1 MPWTRL
7 DPTEIIP
14 HLHFVHGPADQDD
27 AAHAERDMERLR
39 RALLTGEFIAVQDEF
54 AETRSV
60 CRWGACSSAPK
71 PRRPNTWGARPKG
84 HDAFRVDANYD
95 PDRP

>member
-60 CRWGACSSAPK
+60 CRWGGSSQ
-71 PRRPNTWGARPKG
+71 R
-84 HDAFRVDANYD
+84 FRQATGCRATR
-95 PDRP
+95 DRLSA